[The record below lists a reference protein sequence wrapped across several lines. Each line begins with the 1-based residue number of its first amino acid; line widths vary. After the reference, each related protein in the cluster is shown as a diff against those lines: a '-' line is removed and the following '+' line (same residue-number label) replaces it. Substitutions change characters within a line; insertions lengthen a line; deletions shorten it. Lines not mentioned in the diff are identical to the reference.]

1 MVQYKAGY
9 KFTDGGVHAQVL
21 DFPEAISCGSNLDE
35 ARRML
40 ASALLDMAETRLE
53 LGEPLP
59 RPDMSATNSL
69 MACGSAAT
77 VMAHPS
83 RLPESNCNSRFIR
96 TSGLVTSW
104 NPRSS
109 YGATRGALVY
119 ECSAPRR
126 GA

>member
-40 ASALLDMAETRLE
+40 ASALLDVAETRLE

-69 MACGSAAT
+69 MDLEEPIYLHLSA
-77 VMAHPS
+77 
-83 RLPESNCNSRFIR
+83 
-96 TSGLVTSW
+96 
-104 NPRSS
+104 SS
-109 YGATRGALVY
+109 AVSVEPAGVVV
-119 ECSAPRR
+119 P
-126 GA
+126 